1 MVLQSIEGLAPLS
14 ADPLMA
20 LQGHLG
26 LLYMELWQHC
36 SWSEAW
42 DASFNLGRERS
53 QHFHRQISVKERL
66 NTKYRTAGESDDR
79 GKILPLQSQWSLEAD
94 FWARKWKDIEIGGFV
109 GNGQGKSVPLLSSSH
124 SEEGRSH
131 PCNWY
136 TSCVTQHTKEG
147 FWKEQGRSVSAL
159 SCIPL
164 LREGGWSLRKSNV
177 AKSNV
182 ANAHLYQSRPAN
194 SSWICSNISVQVWQ
208 KNTSQESN
216 IFQEFGELE
225 RNGGEQ
231 GDRFPFCHCCIPPWK
246 GDGEG
251 KPSPHVIGRSSKHS
265 FSARIVS
272 IATLSHTQRFLF
284 VEF

>member
-1 MVLQSIEGLAPLS
+1 MVSRSRLLS
-14 ADPLMA
+14 
-20 LQGHLG
+20 QK
-26 LLYMELWQHC
+26 ME
-36 SWSEAW
+36 
-42 DASFNLGRERS
+42 R
-53 QHFHRQISVKERL
+53 
-66 NTKYRTAGESDDR
+66 YRDR
-79 GKILPLQSQWSLEAD
+79 GICWQWPRKISPIAVKLA
-94 FWARKWKDIEIGGFV
+94 FRRGAA
-109 GNGQGKSVPLLSSSH
+109 
-124 SEEGRSH
+124 EGRSH

-159 SCIPL
+159 SSIPL

-182 ANAHLYQSRPAN
+182 ANAHLYQSRPVN

-216 IFQEFGELE
+216 IFQEFGQLE

-272 IATLSHTQRFLF
+272 IATHSRTQRFLV
-284 VEF
+284 VEFSRMTFIEFLERNGHKCS

>member
-1 MVLQSIEGLAPLS
+1 MVENFWSQRARAATLMVLQSIEGLAPLS

-66 NTKYRTAGESDDR
+66 NTKYRPPAGESDDR

-164 LREGGWSLRKSNV
+164 LREGGWSLRKSFGKIECSKCAFISKSTCLMQ
-177 AKSNV
+177 AKHLRSN
-182 ANAHLYQSRPAN
+182 
-194 SSWICSNISVQVWQ
+194 
-208 KNTSQESN
+208 
-216 IFQEFGELE
+216 F
-225 RNGGEQ
+225 
-231 GDRFPFCHCCIPPWK
+231 
-246 GDGEG
+246 
-251 KPSPHVIGRSSKHS
+251 
-265 FSARIVS
+265 
-272 IATLSHTQRFLF
+272 
-284 VEF
+284 

>member
-1 MVLQSIEGLAPLS
+1 MKHQHKYKYRNTQTNTHTAKWRDWSIFTNDETYCVLLIYPRLFWSQKVVENFWSQQARAATLMVLQSIEGLAPLS

-66 NTKYRTAGESDDR
+66 NTKYRPPAGESDDR

-124 SEEGRSH
+124 SEEGQR
-131 PCNWY
+131 
-136 TSCVTQHTKEG
+136 
-147 FWKEQGRSVSAL
+147 
-159 SCIPL
+159 
-164 LREGGWSLRKSNV
+164 REDPTL
-177 AKSNV
+177 
-182 ANAHLYQSRPAN
+182 
-194 SSWICSNISVQVWQ
+194 
-208 KNTSQESN
+208 
-216 IFQEFGELE
+216 
-225 RNGGEQ
+225 
-231 GDRFPFCHCCIPPWK
+231 
-246 GDGEG
+246 
-251 KPSPHVIGRSSKHS
+251 VIG
-265 FSARIVS
+265 
-272 IATLSHTQRFLF
+272 TQ
-284 VEF
+284 VV